1 MKSKKWSSALSIV
14 IAASILTGCAS
25 FGKPVVLQ
33 ANLTATCPPLPT
45 VPDEVSMGDLLR
57 DSVIVSRMYL
67 ECSARHKALVEAIT
81 PR

>member
-1 MKSKKWSSALSIV
+1 
-14 IAASILTGCAS
+14 
-25 FGKPVVLQ
+25 
-33 ANLTATCPPLPT
+33 
-45 VPDEVSMGDLLR
+45 MGDLLR